1 MIKGLLGLV
10 VHHRGVDQ
18 RSDAS
23 DSWKTGWIPRRRF
36 SLYRR
41 QNIKKTIH
49 SQSLPWGSQMRL
61 VTVKLPK
68 ALVEG
73 IDELIKAGFYQS
85 RSAAIRTAVREL
97 LRKELWNNS

>member
-1 MIKGLLGLV
+1 
-10 VHHRGVDQ
+10 
-18 RSDAS
+18 
-23 DSWKTGWIPRRRF
+23 
-36 SLYRR
+36 
-41 QNIKKTIH
+41 
-49 SQSLPWGSQMRL
+49 MRL

-97 LRKELWNNS
+97 LRKELWNNG